1 MKENGLIVK
10 FDVTNSGLYD
20 GKVVPMVFLTIPVP
34 STMSYP
40 TKVLR
45 GFDKKLIKKGETVS
59 FEILIDD
66 HDLSY
71 YDTTTGVEDF
81 VRPTSGTYTVY
92 VGENARDVSKSGTVD
107 ASY

>member
-1 MKENGLIVK
+1 MKENGLTVK

-20 GKVVPMVFLTIPVP
+20 GKVVPMVFLNIPVP
-34 STMSYP
+34 TGMDYP
-40 TKVLR
+40 AKVLR

-71 YDTTTGVEDF
+71 YDTTKADF
-81 VRPTSGTYTVY
+81 VRPAGTYTVY
-92 VGENARDVSKSGTVD
+92 VGENARDVSKSGTVV
-107 ASY
+107 AS